1 MTQGRENG
9 GLKGRLEDLPLLDI
23 LQIVAFSKKTGYLSV
38 EGPLGRGAVLF
49 KNGRVLCAYSWSTL
63 SYLRQLAAGQY
74 TGDLLALLQQH
85 VEVTFRE
92 LMTMRE
98 GAFLFRLTDD
108 RTVKLS
114 GVDVVPFLEHDGFDP
129 QHLLLDTAKEMDE
142 EREDT
147 VIFVGTEPRPPA
159 HMRPTSQT
167 TPEPVPAPPEIARQ
181 SQERQKA
188 QNSQEAEQSGQS
200 GQAQPVRSAE
210 PAQDSPPDEQS
221 TAMQSEMVVVLVDDE
236 SEVTDV
242 VGEELRARRLRVE
255 IASNPDEGE
264 ALVRKLLTAGDRVVL
279 VSDLR
284 MPSASGRSFYG
295 GFELV
300 RRLRNSRLELPI
312 LLMTDRLPEKA
323 RERAK
328 ELGVRKVAFKP
339 TISKLDQDEYRADLK
354 AFSILL
360 MRHLTD
366 LTLHPSGQAAKEVTD
381 LERGDDSLLLDFL
394 TSMAEQLVS
403 PERSLDVSRM
413 VLHVASKYF
422 ERSILFMIQKG
433 KATGMAGFGLTQ
445 GGGEN
450 NAVAKQIV
458 MDLEKVQCLA
468 QVVQTRKAL
477 RIGPDVDGLQDS
489 LYSVIDRGRAQEI
502 ALLPMLNNREVWTIL
517 YGDNPVSGKPL
528 GKLRGVELFLA
539 QAGMALENV
548 FLHRKLR
555 HFESTLSA

>member
-1 MTQGRENG
+1 MTQGWENE

-63 SYLRQLAAGQY
+63 SYLRQLAAGQC
-74 TGDLLALLQQH
+74 TGDLLALLRQH

-92 LMTMRE
+92 LMMMRE
-98 GAFLFRLTDD
+98 GAFLFRLTNDLTD
-108 RTVKLS
+108 KLG
-114 GVDVVPFLEHDGFDP
+114 GVDVAPFVDHDGFDP
-129 QHLLLDTAKEMDE
+129 QHLLLNQAKEMDE

-147 VIFVGTEPRPPA
+147 VIFVGTEPRSPA
-159 HMRPTSQT
+159 HLRPTSQT
-167 TPEPVPAPPEIARQ
+167 TPEPVPVPPEVARQ
-181 SQERQKA
+181 SRERQKV
-188 QNSQEAEQSGQS
+188 QNSQQAEQSERAEQAE
-200 GQAQPVRSAE
+200 QAQPVRSAE
-210 PAQDSPPDEQS
+210 PAQDSPPNEQS
-221 TAMQSEMVVVLVDDE
+221 PATESEMVVVLVDDE
-236 SEVTDV
+236 SEVTDI

-295 GFELV
+295 GLELV

-339 TISKLDQDEYRADLK
+339 TISKLDQNEYRADLK

-422 ERSILFMIQKG
+422 ERSILFMIQKS

-445 GGGEN
+445 GGDEN
-450 NAVAKQIV
+450 DAVAKQIV
-458 MDLEKVQCLA
+458 MDLKKVPCLA
-468 QVVQTRKAL
+468 QVARTRKGL
-477 RIGPDVDGLQDS
+477 RIGPDADGSTGFS
-489 LYSVIDRGRAQEI
+489 L
-502 ALLPMLNNREVWTIL
+502 
-517 YGDNPVSGKPL
+517 L
-528 GKLRGVELFLA
+528 G
-539 QAGMALENV
+539 
-548 FLHRKLR
+548 H
-555 HFESTLSA
+555 

>member
-74 TGDLLALLQQH
+74 TGDLLTLLQQH

-98 GAFLFRLTDD
+98 GAFLFRLTDVLN
-108 RTVKLS
+108 VKLG

-188 QNSQEAEQSGQS
+188 QNSQQAEQSGQS

-284 MPSASGRSFYG
+284 IPSASGRSFYG

-328 ELGVRKVAFKP
+328 ELGVRKVVFKP

-366 LTLHPSGQAAKEVTD
+366 LTLHPSNQAVKEVTD

-450 NAVAKQIV
+450 DAVAKQIV

-502 ALLPMLNNREVWTIL
+502 ALLPMLNNREVLTIL